1 MWYVQAI
8 VSATGPDLYLNLW
21 ILRAPRPGS
30 TSGIYLN
37 MHSFHIWLAL
47 VGFRRQ
53 SNATR

>member
-30 TSGIYLN
+30 ISGIDLN

>member
-8 VSATGPDLYLNLW
+8 VSATEPDLDLNLS
-21 ILRAPRPGS
+21 ILRSLRPDS
-30 TSGIYLN
+30 TSGIDLN

-53 SNATR
+53 FNATR